1 MKVAMAEASRW
12 DPQPSAPLD
21 LQEAIAL
28 HRQGRLSEAEQYYA
42 AVLGQDQQDFD
53 ALHLLGLARYQQGR
67 AVEAL
72 QLIAAALRAGPHTV
86 DVLSNYG
93 LVLAALGRHEEAL
106 VNFDRALALDCDHA
120 NALNNRG
127 LTLAALGREAE
138 ALVSWDRAL
147 EIDPG
152 HCEALRSRG
161 NALYGLKR
169 FDAALA
175 DYDRV
180 LLLQPGNLD
189 VLNNRGGALAGLGR
203 LDEALDSYD
212 RALKFAPDFPV
223 LLINKGNVLA
233 DQHNFEQ
240 ALSSYAQ
247 AAATEAMRAEA
258 IWCQSLVRLRLGRFG
273 RGWREF
279 EWRWQQRSWAPQRRN
294 FNERLWLGREP
305 LAGRTIL
312 LHAEQGFGDTLQF
325 IRYAKLVAGR
335 GPIVLLEV
343 QPSLKSLL
351 SDVDGVA
358 RTFARG
364 ELLPN
369 FDLHC
374 PLMSLP
380 LALGTTLDC
389 IPAEVPYLN
398 VPADRLARWRDRLG
412 DKRRLRVGIAW
423 AGSALHKNDHQRS
436 IALDRF
442 AALLAAPDIEFVGL
456 QKEMAAADAAAL
468 SGRANVIQL
477 ADELGDFTDTAAVM
491 SHLDLVVTVD
501 TSVAHLAGSLGRPVW
516 VLVPFAADFRW
527 LLNREDNPWYPTARL
542 FRQPRLGDW
551 ESVIARVRDELER
564 LAATSALSPIRDWQ

>member
-1 MKVAMAEASRW
+1 MSVAMAEASRR
-12 DPQPSAPLD
+12 DPRPSAPLD
-21 LQEAIAL
+21 FQEAIAL
-28 HRQGRLSEAEQYYA
+28 HRQGRLSEAEQYYV
-42 AVLGQDQQDFD
+42 AVLGQDQRDFD
-53 ALHLLGLARYQQGR
+53 ALHLLGLARFQQGR
-67 AVEAL
+67 AIEAL

-106 VNFDRALALDCDHA
+106 VNFDGALALDCDHA

-127 LTLAALGREAE
+127 LTLAALGRAAE
-138 ALVSWDRAL
+138 AMASWGRAL
-147 EIDPG
+147 EIDPN
-152 HCEALRSRG
+152 HFETLHSRG
-161 NALYGLKR
+161 NALYRLKR

-175 DYDRV
+175 DYDRA
-180 LLLQPGNLD
+180 LLLQPDNLD

-212 RALKFAPDFPV
+212 RALKIAPNLPV

-240 ALSSYAQ
+240 ALSSYAG
-247 AAATEAMRAEA
+247 AAATEAMRAES
-258 IWCQSLVRLRLGRFG
+258 IWCQSLVRLRLGQFA

-294 FNERLWLGREP
+294 FSERLWLGREP

-325 IRYAKLVAGR
+325 VRYAKLVAGR

-343 QPSLKSLL
+343 QPPLKSLL

-358 RTFARG
+358 QTFARG

-398 VPADRLARWRDRLG
+398 VPADRLARWCDRLG
-412 DKRRLRVGIAW
+412 DKRCLRVGIAW

-436 IALDRF
+436 IALERF
-442 AALLAAPDIEFVGL
+442 AALLATPDIEFVSL
-456 QKEMAAADAAAL
+456 QKEMVAADASAL
-468 SGRANVIQL
+468 SGRANVIQIG
-477 ADELGDFTDTAAVM
+477 DELDDFADTAAVISLM
-491 SHLDLVVTVD
+491 DLVITAD
-501 TSVAHLAGSLGRPVW
+501 TSIAHLAGALARPVW
-516 VLVPFAADFRW
+516 VLVPFAPDFRW
-527 LLNREDNPWYPTARL
+527 LLNREDSPWYPTARL
-542 FRQPRLGDW
+542 FRQPRPGDW
-551 ESVIARVRDELER
+551 KSVIGRVQDDLER
-564 LAATSALSPIRDWQ
+564 TMATPAFSPIRDRP

>member
-1 MKVAMAEASRW
+1 MNVAMAEASRR
-12 DPQPSAPLD
+12 DSRSGAPLD
-21 LQEAIAL
+21 FQEAIAL

-67 AVEAL
+67 AAEAL

-93 LVLAALGRHEEAL
+93 LVLAALERHEEAL
-106 VNFDRALALDCDHA
+106 ATFDRALALDCDHA

-138 ALVSWDRAL
+138 ALVSWGRAL

-169 FDAALA
+169 FDAALS

-212 RALKFAPDFPV
+212 RALKIAPDLPV

-247 AAATEAMRAEA
+247 AAATDAMRAEA
-258 IWCQSLVRLRLGRFG
+258 VWCQSLVRLRLGQFA

-294 FNERLWLGREP
+294 FIQRLWLGREP

-325 IRYAKLVAGR
+325 VRYAKLVAGR

-343 QPSLKSLL
+343 QPPLKSLL
-351 SDVDGVA
+351 SNVDGVA
-358 RTFARG
+358 QTFARG

-380 LALGTTLDC
+380 LALGTTLDS
-389 IPAEVPYLN
+389 IPAEVPYLQA
-398 VPADRLARWRDRLG
+398 PPDRLARWRDRLG

-442 AALLAAPDIEFVGL
+442 GALLATSDIEFVSL
-456 QKEMAAADAAAL
+456 QKEMVAADALAL
-468 SGRANVIQL
+468 SGRANVIQIG
-477 ADELGDFTDTAAVM
+477 DELDNFADTAAVI
-491 SHLDLVVTVD
+491 SLLDLVITAD
-501 TSVAHLAGSLGRPVW
+501 TSIAHLAGALARPVW
-516 VLVPFAADFRW
+516 VLVAFAPDFRW
-527 LLNREDNPWYPTARL
+527 LLNREDSPWYPTARL
-542 FRQPRLGDW
+542 FRQPRPGDW
-551 ESVIARVRDELER
+551 KSVIGRVQDDLER
-564 LAATSALSPIRDWQ
+564 TMATPAFSPIRGRP

>member
-1 MKVAMAEASRW
+1 MNVAMAEASRR
-12 DPQPSAPLD
+12 DPRPSAPAD
-21 LQEAIAL
+21 FQEAIAL

-42 AVLGQDQQDFD
+42 AILGQDQGHFD

-72 QLIAAALRAGPHTV
+72 QLIAAALRAGPHSP

-93 LVLAALGRHEEAL
+93 LVLAALERHEEAL
-106 VNFDRALALDCDHA
+106 ANFDRALALDCGHA

-127 LTLAALGREAE
+127 LTLAALGRPAE
-138 ALVSWDRAL
+138 ALASWGRAL
-147 EIDPG
+147 EIDPN
-152 HCEALRSRG
+152 HFEALHSRG
-161 NALYGLKR
+161 NALYRLKR
-169 FDAALA
+169 FDEALA

-189 VLNNRGGALAGLGR
+189 VFNNRGGALAGLGR

-212 RALKFAPDFPV
+212 RALKIAPKLPV

-233 DQHNFEQ
+233 DQHNFEL
-240 ALSSYAQ
+240 ALSSYAE

-258 IWCQSLVRLRLGRFG
+258 IWCQSLVRLRLGQFA

-294 FNERLWLGREP
+294 FIERLWLGREP
-305 LAGRTIL
+305 LACRTIL
-312 LHAEQGFGDTLQF
+312 LHAEQGFGDTLQLV
-325 IRYAKLVAGR
+325 RYAKLVAGR

-343 QPSLKSLL
+343 QPPLKSLL
-351 SDVDGVA
+351 SSVDGVA
-358 RTFARG
+358 QTFARG

-380 LALGTTLDC
+380 LAFGTTLDS
-389 IPAEVPYLN
+389 IPAKVPYLHA
-398 VPADRLARWRDRLG
+398 PADRLARWRDRLG
-412 DKRRLRVGIAW
+412 EKRCLRVGIAW
-423 AGSALHKNDHQRS
+423 AGNALHKNDHQRS
-436 IALDRF
+436 IALEHF
-442 AALLAAPDIEFVGL
+442 AALLAAPDIEFVSL
-456 QKEMAAADAAAL
+456 QKEIAAADASAP
-468 SGRANVIQL
+468 SGRANVINI
-477 ADELGDFTDTAAVM
+477 ADELGDFADTAAVI
-491 SHLDLVVTVD
+491 SLLDLVVTAD
-501 TSVAHLAGSLGRPVW
+501 TSVAHLAGALGRPVW
-516 VLVPFAADFRW
+516 VLVPFAPDFRW
-527 LLNREDNPWYPTARL
+527 LLNREDSPWYPTARL

-564 LAATSALSPIRDWQ
+564 PAAPPEFSFIRDGQ